1 MDEAKRTNG
10 ELRVDLL
17 HQCTDGSDLEADCG
31 ETAAEC
37 LEAAPWVPLHK
48 RSDEEIAASV
58 VAGPIGPIVLQ
69 RNREIVLIARES
81 QKWVRTNAEG
91 KEILDRCNRI
101 NTVREIADE
110 LTLLYDIPHEV
121 ALASCINVIRGGLAT
136 GYLWDTGHKT
146 RLDLWLHVTDA
157 CNMRCPFCFRGD
169 PQPSL
174 THPEM
179 TVEGWSRVLDG
190 LRAFPAVKVTISG
203 GEPTLFPDLEAL
215 LDVLNSKPNVSGIF
229 LLTNGTGASVETY
242 RRLATKVSTLQ
253 VSLDGARPETNDL
266 IRGPGNFARVAA
278 LLRELQEAKIRNVML
293 AFTATRLN
301 CQDMYKM
308 IYVAEKYETGGLHV
322 NRLTPMGRALPR
334 LAEID
339 ITAEEFRKEV
349 HATVR
354 HYQIMLGVRNKFSV
368 AGEKTVPF
376 VLDLAYGAIN
386 NLARPRCRTTCGLG
400 NSLMSISAYGD
411 VSPCSSLAVPGFVF
425 GNVQDEPMQTIYS
438 RMATEMR
445 RLSVHSVPGCQGCEV
460 QQLCAGGCR
469 ARAYHMSGDITAKD
483 PLCDRDGILD
493 LLFQIGPVEYV
504 PHEISSQLSEA
515 GVLSIG
521 DDTDGQGLAALV
533 GTRHDAPGR
542 PAQGADVCLSK
553 TDAPADK

>member
-110 LTLLYDIPHEV
+110 LTLIYDIPHEV

-229 LLTNGTGASVETY
+229 LLTSKRTGDWRRRSRLSRCLWTVPGPRRTISFAARGISRAWRPCCANCRRRRSGTSCWRLPLPAS
-242 RRLATKVSTLQ
+242 
-253 VSLDGARPETNDL
+253 
-266 IRGPGNFARVAA
+266 
-278 LLRELQEAKIRNVML
+278 
-293 AFTATRLN
+293 
-301 CQDMYKM
+301 
-308 IYVAEKYETGGLHV
+308 
-322 NRLTPMGRALPR
+322 
-334 LAEID
+334 
-339 ITAEEFRKEV
+339 
-349 HATVR
+349 TVR
-354 HYQIMLGVRNKFSV
+354 
-368 AGEKTVPF
+368 
-376 VLDLAYGAIN
+376 
-386 NLARPRCRTTCGLG
+386 TC
-400 NSLMSISAYGD
+400 I
-411 VSPCSSLAVPGFVF
+411 
-425 GNVQDEPMQTIYS
+425 
-438 RMATEMR
+438 R
-445 RLSVHSVPGCQGCEV
+445 
-460 QQLCAGGCR
+460 
-469 ARAYHMSGDITAKD
+469 
-483 PLCDRDGILD
+483 
-493 LLFQIGPVEYV
+493 
-504 PHEISSQLSEA
+504 
-515 GVLSIG
+515 
-521 DDTDGQGLAALV
+521 
-533 GTRHDAPGR
+533 
-542 PAQGADVCLSK
+542 
-553 TDAPADK
+553 